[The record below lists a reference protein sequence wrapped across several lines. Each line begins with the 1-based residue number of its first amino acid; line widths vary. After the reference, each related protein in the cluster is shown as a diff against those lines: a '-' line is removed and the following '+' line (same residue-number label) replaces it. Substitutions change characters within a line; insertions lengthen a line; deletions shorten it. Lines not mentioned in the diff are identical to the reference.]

1 MKSLET
7 WKKQVFGKRIDLDN
21 QSYDCVDVSK
31 SWVEYLT
38 GKPWTQSAG
47 WGNAKDIY
55 SFWSD
60 KYLERIPRGNKPKL
74 GDILVMNGNIGG
86 GYGHTGVV
94 VGIDG
99 GNVTIYQQ
107 DTFKQVPVYTGV
119 FGWNTNM
126 VTGFLRPKV
135 AFTTGKATLEA
146 YQRITVPEGVY
157 YRKEPKE
164 GAEVIELF
172 DGNEVVNFK
181 GYVRGGSINGNN
193 IWFVGRFTG
202 GYSHSSGYTDSSTKG
217 LPDLTPVVK
226 EPELK
231 ANQRQVAAD
240 AMNVRKQPQLA
251 PDNVVKLLQPSEVIT
266 LKGYVKGQK
275 IDGHDTWFVLE
286 DGTYTWA
293 AGYTNM
299 TTSGLTDLT
308 PPTTPTTPTTPTEPT
323 TPTQPSTPSYPAPTT
338 DAAVTAVYNKKH
350 PLPAGYAPTD
360 LVKVGSQYLREE
372 AANSLALMQNAGANL
387 TPASGYRSFA
397 TQQQLYASYVAQ
409 DGQELAD
416 TYSARAGHSEHQTGL
431 TMDFAPIADSFASTA
446 QYQWLVAN
454 AHKYGW
460 VLRYPA
466 DKVAITGYMSEPWHW
481 RYVGVTVATDMQA
494 KGIKTLEEYFN
505 VEGGLYADQE
515 PQLPTTP
522 TDPATPTTPTEPT
535 APAPTDEASKS
546 AAAFVAR
553 VTSQLAAA
561 GIVVTGLSAMLVQ
574 YVGVT
579 LPANILGGATL
590 VLALALV
597 AYGQYKYKKSGGTKG
612 WFF

>member
-1 MKSLET
+1 MKSLQE
-7 WKKQVFGKRIDLDN
+7 WKNKVWNTKIDLDN

-38 GKPWTQSAG
+38 DKPWLQSAG

-55 SFWSD
+55 YNWSQT
-60 KYLERIPRGNKPKL
+60 YLERIPRGNAPKL

-99 GNVTIYQQ
+99 GNITIYQQ

-119 FGWNTNM
+119 FAWNSNM

-135 AFTTGKATLEA
+135 AFTEGNAPLEA
-146 YQRITVPEGVY
+146 YQRLTVPEGVY
-157 YRKEPKE
+157 YRTEPKA
-164 GAEVIELF
+164 GAPLMSPDFF
-172 DGNEVVNFK
+172 DGGEVVNFK
-181 GYVRGGSINGNN
+181 GYVRGGSVDGNN
-193 IWFVGRFTG
+193 IWFVGRFSG
-202 GYSHSSGYTDSSTKG
+202 GYSHSSGYTDSSTNG
-217 LPDLTPVVK
+217 LPDLTPVVVA
-226 EPELK
+226 PPALA
-231 ANQRQVAAD
+231 ANQRQVATD
-240 AMNVRKQPQLA
+240 AMNVRKAPALA

-275 IDGHDTWFVLE
+275 VDGHDTWFVLE

-299 TTSGLTDLT
+299 TTSGLSDLT
-308 PPTTPTTPTTPTEPT
+308 PPTTPVEPT
-323 TPTQPSTPSYPAPTT
+323 TPTAPTEPTQPTNPAYPAPTT
-338 DAAVTAVYNKKH
+338 DAAVTAVFNKKH

-360 LVKVGSQYLREE
+360 LVKVGTQYLREE
-372 AANSLALMQNAGANL
+372 AANSLALMQTAGANL
-387 TPASGYRSFA
+387 TAASGYRSFA

-409 DGQELAD
+409 DGQAEAD

-431 TMDFAPIADSFASTA
+431 TMDFAPIAASFANTA

-460 VLRYPA
+460 VLRYPS

-481 RYVGVTVATDMQA
+481 RYVGVTVANDMHT

-505 VEGGLYADQE
+505 IAGGLYADQE
-515 PQLPTTP
+515 PTL
-522 TDPATPTTPTEPT
+522 PTTPTEPT
-535 APAPTDEASKS
+535 TPVEPVPSDEASKS

-553 VTSQLAAA
+553 ITSQLAAA
-561 GIVVTGLSAMLVQ
+561 GIIVTGLSAMLVQ

-590 VLALALV
+590 AIALALV
-597 AYGQYKYKKSGGTKG
+597 AYGQYKYKKTGGTKG